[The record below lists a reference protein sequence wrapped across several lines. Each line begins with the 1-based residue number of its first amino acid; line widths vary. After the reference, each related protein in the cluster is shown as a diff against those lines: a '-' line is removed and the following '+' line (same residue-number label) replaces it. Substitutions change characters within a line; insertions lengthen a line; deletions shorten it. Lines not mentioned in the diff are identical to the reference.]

1 MIHITIDG
9 LSGSGKSTICKRL
22 STKLGIFYADPN
34 MIVNAISLKCVKS
47 GINPTSEKDVA
58 GLLLKTKVTFMYVP
72 SGTKVKLDGEDVTG
86 MLGHRIVSQS
96 FYAVSS
102 LKCVKSYIAKLQEKV
117 LKTTSAIIEGL
128 DVGDVDITKIKHKF
142 FLTCDVNKRV
152 KRKFDALRAKEIFD
166 ITYEQLLE
174 DTIESDNN
182 AYVGEMSKIKL
193 TQDINIIDTTDKSID
208 SIVDE
213 IIKIIGV

>member
-22 STKLGIFYADPN
+22 SNKLGIFYADPN
-34 MIVNAISLKCVKS
+34 MIVNAISLKCVKK
-47 GINPTSEKDVA
+47 GVNPTSEKDVA
-58 GLLLKTKVTFMYVP
+58 NLLLNTKVTFVFGK

-86 MLGHRIVSQS
+86 MLGHRMVTQS
-96 FYAVSS
+96 FYAVST
-102 LKCVKSYIAKLQEKV
+102 LKCVKNYIAKLQEKV
-117 LKTTSAIIEGL
+117 MQTTSAIIEGL
-128 DVGDVDITKIKHKF
+128 DVGDVDITKVKHKF
-142 FLTCDVNKRV
+142 FLTCDVDKRV
-152 KRKFDALRAKEIFD
+152 KRKLDALRSKEIYD

-182 AYVGEMSKIKL
+182 SYVGEMSKIKL
-193 TQDINIIDTTDKSID
+193 TQDINIIDTTDKSVETILE
-208 SIVDE
+208 E